1 MSDPRPCCAPS
12 MYQCLCALVDAPAN
26 VAEVAA
32 ALKVR
37 HQWAGN
43 VLSRM
48 VAEKLAVRLR
58 LSERTPPVYALT
70 EQGRSLRKQEHKR
83 RYGAAKRA
91 AEAAIRA
98 TRAPEPMAMLWTW
111 AGLMDVQPLTVK
123 GRVHRLPMHG
133 NEPGGNAP

>member
-1 MSDPRPCCAPS
+1 

-48 VAEKLAVRLR
+48 VADKLAVRLR
-58 LSERTPPVYALT
+58 LSESAPYVYALT
-70 EQGRSLRKQEHKR
+70 EAGRALRKLEHRR
-83 RYGAAKRA
+83 RYAAAKRA

-98 TRAPEPMAMLWTW
+98 TRAPEPMAMLWQW
-111 AGLMDVQPLTVK
+111 AGLMPALAVTAK
-123 GRVHRLPMHG
+123 GRIHKLPMHG
-133 NEPGGNAP
+133 NEPGGAS

>member
-1 MSDPRPCCAPS
+1 MSEPRPSCAPA
-12 MYQCLCALVDAPAN
+12 MYRCLCALVDAPAN

-70 EQGRSLRKQEHKR
+70 DEGRALRKLEHRR
-83 RYGAAKRA
+83 RYAAAKRA
-91 AEAAIRA
+91 EEAAARA
-98 TRAPEPMAMLWTW
+98 SRTPEPLAMLWSW

-123 GRVHRLPMHG
+123 GRVHRLPMTG
-133 NEPGGNAP
+133 NDPGDRAP